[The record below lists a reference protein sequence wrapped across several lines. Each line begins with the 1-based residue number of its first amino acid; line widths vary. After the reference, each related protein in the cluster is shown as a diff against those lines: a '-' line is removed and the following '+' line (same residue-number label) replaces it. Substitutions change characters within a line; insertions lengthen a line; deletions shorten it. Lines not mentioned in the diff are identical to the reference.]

1 MWLLRWRPAFQRPMR
16 RPGDAPTAPSGCPP
30 TRQVSGDGAARCR
43 PAPGPVGAIMA
54 AGGLPA
60 PITHH
65 PGLRTA
71 SMSNQQRCGAR
82 PGPVHHPP
90 ALCACPSAAHAP
102 RPSLHAVKQNRSVPE
117 QCAGTGGAARP
128 ATSVGS
134 AAAAAAVAGT
144 AGAAASAAP
153 LQTASAGG
161 RRRASVTGVMTMTTM
176 TGREQ
181 GGHQRRLAVALLQRG
196 GSGCSCA
203 VAGADGGGRL
213 LGMRHSAHGDC
224 SRAAVPGAAATHGC
238 VDAAAPPTL
247 PGCWPLHLIPSVHPA
262 AAAAALTAATAMA
275 TGGGIGTMTATMTA
289 RRRPGAPCV
298 SAAARGTAAAWVHTL
313 LLEQR
318 VQARCTVQVQW
329 LQSRR
334 LPCVCAAGAP

>member
-65 PGLRTA
+65 PGLRAA

-181 GGHQRRLAVALLQRG
+181 GGHQRRLAVALLQR
-196 GSGCSCA
+196 
-203 VAGADGGGRL
+203 
-213 LGMRHSAHGDC
+213 
-224 SRAAVPGAAATHGC
+224 AA
-238 VDAAAPPTL
+238 VDAAVLLLVPMAGAGCLACGTAPMGIAVVLQCQAPQLPMGVSMPQLLPPCRGAGHSISSRLFTL
-247 PGCWPLHLIPSVHPA
+247 LQ
-262 AAAAALTAATAMA
+262 
-275 TGGGIGTMTATMTA
+275 
-289 RRRPGAPCV
+289 RRP
-298 SAAARGTAAAWVHTL
+298 L
-313 LLEQR
+313 
-318 VQARCTVQVQW
+318 
-329 LQSRR
+329 
-334 LPCVCAAGAP
+334 